1 MMWVLGIDA
10 SSTGVGFCRLPIDDE
25 YVPQVL
31 WFGAGGDPLERVVAL
46 GRQASVRY
54 RALVGCYGEPLAVAI
69 EAPFFRGPASATL
82 AMAQGAVLAGLN
94 LPLGGKR
101 TPPVFSY
108 APQEVRAEWRTM
120 PVRRG
125 AGVGGE
131 SNKPDVWLHL
141 PQVAA
146 KAIGDWVANE
156 WPDPTCPAARGAAGD
171 MADAFFVAS
180 RLRRAINDEASR

>member
-1 MMWVLGIDA
+1 MWVLGIDA

-54 RALVGCYGEPLAVAI
+54 RALVGCCGKPLAVAI

-94 LPLGGKR
+94 LPLGGKHV
-101 TPPVFSY
+101 PPVFSY
-108 APQEVRAEWRTM
+108 APQEVRAEWRAM
-120 PVRRG
+120 PVRSGDDGR
-125 AGVGGE
+125 E
-131 SNKPDVWLHL
+131 SNKPDAWLHL

-146 KAIGDWVANE
+146 KAIGDWVAFE
-156 WPDPTCPAARGAAGD
+156 WPDHVCPAARGAAGD

-180 RLRRAINDEASR
+180 RLRRAIDDEVKS